1 MDFTSFKISA
11 SALSANK
18 TRMDVVSANL
28 ANINTTRTAAGGPY
42 RRQDVVFKSESVSG
56 FEGQLKSAM
65 GVEVA
70 KIEEDSGPPRL
81 VHNPSHPDADE
92 NGNVAMPNINLMQE
106 MVDMMLATRSFE
118 ANANAISAS
127 KAMFLKALDIGR

>member
-11 SALSANK
+11 SALTAQK
-18 TRMDVVSANL
+18 TRMDTVSANL
-28 ANINTTRTAAGGPY
+28 ANMNTTRTAGGGPY
-42 RRQDVVFKSESVSG
+42 KRQDVVFKAKAVNR

-70 KIEEDSGPPRL
+70 KIKEDTGPPRL
-81 VHNPSHPDADE
+81 VHDPSHPDADE

-118 ANANAISAS
+118 ANANAISAA
-127 KAMFLKALDIGR
+127 KTMFLKALDIGR

>member
-18 TRMDVVSANL
+18 TRMDVVSSNL
-28 ANINTTRTAAGGPY
+28 ANINTTRTAEGGPY
-42 RRQDVVFKSESVSG
+42 KRQDVVFKSESVST
-56 FEGQLKSAM
+56 FEGQLEAAM

-70 KIEEDSGPPRL
+70 KIEEDTGPPRL
-81 VHNPSHPDADE
+81 VYDPSHPDADE
-92 NGNVAMPNINLMQE
+92 KGNVAMPNINLMQE

>member
-18 TRMDVVSANL
+18 TRMDAVSANL
-28 ANINTTRTAAGGPY
+28 ANINTTRTASGGPY
-42 RRQDVVFKSESVSG
+42 KRQDVVFKSEDVGG
-56 FEGQLKSAM
+56 FKDHLKSAM
-65 GVEVA
+65 GVKVA
-70 KIEEDSGPPRL
+70 KIKEDAEPPKL
-81 VHNPSHPDADE
+81 IHDPSHPDADG

-127 KAMFLKALDIGR
+127 KSMFYKALEIGR

>member
-1 MDFTSFKISA
+1 MDFTSFRISA

-18 TRMDVVSANL
+18 TRMDTVSANL
-28 ANINTTRTAAGGPY
+28 ANINTTRTAEGGPY
-42 RRQDVVFKSESVSG
+42 KRQDVVFKSEPVNG
-56 FEGQLKSAM
+56 FEGKLKAAM
-65 GVEVA
+65 GVEVS
-70 KIEEDSGPPRL
+70 KIEKDTAPPRL
-81 VHNPSHPDADE
+81 VYDPSHPDADE
-92 NGNVAMPNINLMQE
+92 KGNVAMPNINLMQE

>member
-42 RRQDVVFKSESVSG
+42 KRQDVVFKSEPVNG

-65 GVEVA
+65 GVEVV

>member
-18 TRMDVVSANL
+18 IRMDVVSANL

-42 RRQDVVFKSESVSG
+42 KRQDVVFKSESVSS

-81 VHNPSHPDADE
+81 VHDPSHPDADE

-127 KAMFLKALDIGR
+127 KTMFLKALDIGR